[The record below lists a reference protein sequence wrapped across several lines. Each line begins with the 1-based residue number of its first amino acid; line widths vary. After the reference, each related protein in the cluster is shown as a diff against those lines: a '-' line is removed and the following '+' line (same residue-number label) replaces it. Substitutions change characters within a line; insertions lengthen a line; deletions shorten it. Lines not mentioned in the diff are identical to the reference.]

1 MIKIGCCGFAKGKK
15 EYFKHFKLVEI
26 QQTFY
31 KIIPENTLERWRRD
45 APNDFEFTVKAFQGI
60 THPINSPTWR
70 RSGINLKGDERYG
83 NLQSSE
89 EVFESW
95 EITKRACEIL
105 NAKIC
110 LIQLPKRFKDSREN
124 IENARNFFSSIDR
137 DDIDIA
143 VELRGWSD
151 ENIEKLCRD
160 YNLIDCRDP
169 FASKPA
175 YLNEI
180 AYLRLHGSP
189 PGDKM
194 YRYQYT
200 EEDLHKLED
209 YIKDLD
215 VGEIYVL
222 FNNIYM
228 FEDAKRFQEILE
240 KKEGGEGWDR

>member
-1 MIKIGCCGFAKGKK
+1 
-15 EYFKHFKLVEI
+15 
-26 QQTFY
+26 
-31 KIIPENTLERWRRD
+31 
-45 APNDFEFTVKAFQGI
+45 
-60 THPINSPTWR
+60 
-70 RSGINLKGDERYG
+70 
-83 NLQSSE
+83 
-89 EVFESW
+89 
-95 EITKRACEIL
+95 
-105 NAKIC
+105 C

-137 DDIDIA
+137 DGIEIA

-180 AYLRLHGSP
+180 AYFRLHGSP
-189 PGDKM
+189 PSDKM

-209 YIKDLD
+209 YIKNLD

-228 FEDAKRFQEILE
+228 FEDAKRFQKILE
-240 KKEGGEGWDR
+240 KEEGGEGWDR